1 MAAELATLQQQVQ
14 AQQQQL
20 GAAYGSVGFGGQQ
33 GYVPQFQPNPN
44 LYAGS
49 VSPGSWASNAMTTL
63 TLDSRQ
69 PNFNMQFGGQAGSFQ
84 APQFLQ
90 GYAQMPFAFNTQMQQ
105 QPGPYCSGGGGPGMQ
120 HINLFAIEEKPVSET
135 QMEEPTAVEPS
146 DEIDSTPT
154 PMTEVTQLQGLQAIN
169 AIEAIKR
176 QCCTTSTFDVV
187 CNVAA
192 WVLEVYQMLESERE
206 EQPNFET
213 QRACGLD
220 RVAMVMIDIGD
231 YLSGVP
237 RTPGLA
243 MMSAFTDR
251 SEDDMW
257 LVADTG
263 ANRHYIARE
272 DFLCHICPSVS
283 LIFGVGNAKI
293 QSRKKG
299 FFQGLLG
306 TASGLELPFLGNRTH
321 VTQGVSLFSIPVAVR
336 NGHLVHFEGDPAT
349 GQNGMCLAGTNE
361 WVPFH
366 WDPSTNL

>member
-1 MAAELATLQQQVQ
+1 MNKFVNKLITSGKQQTPKEIEEFVSELLVAGAADSGVQVAAITSQVFKDQERDKSSPPATANADSAMAAELATLQQQVQ

-187 CNVAA
+187 CNV
-192 WVLEVYQMLESERE
+192 Y
-206 EQPNFET
+206 
-213 QRACGLD
+213 
-220 RVAMVMIDIGD
+220 
-231 YLSGVP
+231 
-237 RTPGLA
+237 
-243 MMSAFTDR
+243 
-251 SEDDMW
+251 
-257 LVADTG
+257 
-263 ANRHYIARE
+263 
-272 DFLCHICPSVS
+272 
-283 LIFGVGNAKI
+283 
-293 QSRKKG
+293 
-299 FFQGLLG
+299 
-306 TASGLELPFLGNRTH
+306 
-321 VTQGVSLFSIPVAVR
+321 
-336 NGHLVHFEGDPAT
+336 
-349 GQNGMCLAGTNE
+349 
-361 WVPFH
+361 
-366 WDPSTNL
+366 